1 MVEGNSLAQYGQV
14 LSQKYS
20 ITARPRTSSS
30 ETGLPPS
37 AASLNGAGRWS
48 PSGVT
53 WNAESRSSRL
63 SLAAAGSRATATRT
77 SAPASLRLDVRVA
90 RLLELHDPHDSTRHR
105 SRALDQ
111 ILQLDLLARHRI

>member
-53 WNAESRSSRL
+53 WNAESRSSRP
-63 SLAAAGSRATATRT
+63 SFAPPAAARLRRGRVRRRAYGLMYA
-77 SAPASLRLDVRVA
+77 
-90 RLLELHDPHDSTRHR
+90 
-105 SRALDQ
+105 
-111 ILQLDLLARHRI
+111 